1 MVSLIPSTH
10 VKELTTTCNSSF
22 GRGYRWKDPTTLASE
37 GTDTH
42 MHIPTYIYI
51 IKRNDKIY
59 LDFKKGIGSFSIGTK
74 ENKVEFYL
82 KVGAIAT
89 WRRQSEQ
96 YKMGTQNKSKPSS
109 HYICKNKLQIVK
121 CSNVILISNLP

>member
-1 MVSLIPSTH
+1 MSRSSQPPVIPALGEA
-10 VKELTTTCNSSF
+10 VG
-22 GRGYRWKDPTTLASE
+22 GRTAE

-42 MHIPTYIYI
+42 MHIATYVHITE
-51 IKRNDKIY
+51 RNGKIY
-59 LDFKKGIGSFSIGTK
+59 LNFKKGIGSFSIGTK

-89 WRRQSEQ
+89 WRGQSEQ

-109 HYICKNKLQIVK
+109 HSICKNKLRVAK
-121 CSNVILISNLP
+121 CLNVLLISILP